1 MNIEDV
7 MEWFQIAD
15 DDFDSAKILSEA
27 FRKHNE
33 IICYHCAQAVEK
45 YLKGYLEYKDIIPKK
60 THNLILLL
68 DECIEIEKCFENVKT
83 ECSLINRFTNEI
95 RYPHRFEVKEEDV
108 KYSLN
113 AVERI
118 RNIEP
123 MKRLK
128 DIISKEKSKVT
139 KK

>member
-15 DDFDSAKILSEA
+15 ADFDSAKILSEA
-27 FRKHNE
+27 FPKHNE

-45 YLKGYLEYKDIIPKK
+45 YLKGYLEYRDIIPKK

-68 DECIEIEKCFENVKT
+68 DECIEIEKCFETIKT

-95 RYPHRFEVKEEDV
+95 RYPHRFEVKEDDV
-108 KYSLN
+108 IFSLN
-113 AVERI
+113 AVEQI
-118 RNIEP
+118 KNIEQI
-123 MKRLK
+123 KSLR
-128 DIISKEKSKVT
+128 DIISKEVKN
-139 KK
+139 